1 MTCSS
6 RERVSPPPKRAGM
19 GALLDTDIRGP
30 FPARPALNELI
41 HAIDGLVVAP
51 CQLAGEV
58 GALLDHVAVTEPR
71 EGVGAAEGALERASV
86 PGPDH
91 CGEIGPARLVLPPA
105 RRPPRLA
112 HTEGA
117 VTHAHEPLP
126 GGAGQRGQL
135 APARR
140 RRRRA

>member
-51 CQLAGEV
+51 CQLAGEA
-58 GALLDHVAVTEPR
+58 GALLDHVAIAEPR
-71 EGVGAAEGALERASV
+71 EGVGDAEGALERASV

-91 CGEIGPARLVLPPA
+91 CGEIGPARLVLHPTPRSEE
-105 RRPPRLA
+105 RRVGKGGRSR
-112 HTEGA
+112 GA
-117 VTHAHEPLP
+117 AD
-126 GGAGQRGQL
+126 R
-135 APARR
+135 
-140 RRRRA
+140 